1 MIARIW
7 RGWTSR
13 EDAEAYVRY
22 MREVAAPD
30 SLGTPGNRGFSV
42 LHRPDGDREEFLTIS
57 IWESL
62 DVIKAFALFQRHRAP
77 EASLVLVG
85 PDSGFENYRRA
96 LQRLVSRIGVAAW
109 NLAELRCECHRHA
122 PRERKPKHELRRR

>member
-1 MIARIW
+1 VIARIW

-42 LHRPDGDREEFLTIS
+42 LHRPAGDREEFLTIS

-62 DVIKAFALFQRHRAP
+62 DVIKAFAGEDIEEAVFYPEDERYLVERELTVSHFEVEIATGRGPVP
-77 EASLVLVG
+77 EA
-85 PDSGFENYRRA
+85 
-96 LQRLVSRIGVAAW
+96 
-109 NLAELRCECHRHA
+109 
-122 PRERKPKHELRRR
+122 

>member
-13 EDAEAYVRY
+13 DDAEAYARY
-22 MREVAAPD
+22 LEEIAAPD

-57 IWESL
+57 LWDSLES
-62 DVIKAFALFQRHRAP
+62 VRAFAGEHVERAVFYP
-77 EASLVLVG
+77 EDDRYLVEREQTV
-85 PDSGFENYRRA
+85 SHFEYA
-96 LQRLVSRIGVAAW
+96 QHLAA
-109 NLAELRCECHRHA
+109 E
-122 PRERKPKHELRRR
+122 

>member
-7 RGWTSR
+7 RGWTAP

-22 MREVAAPD
+22 MEEIAAPG

-57 IWESL
+57 LWESL
-62 DVIKAFALFQRHRAP
+62 DVIRAFAGEDIEKAVFYPEDDRYLVERELTVSHFKHVPTGTDRAP
-77 EASLVLVG
+77 
-85 PDSGFENYRRA
+85 
-96 LQRLVSRIGVAAW
+96 AA
-109 NLAELRCECHRHA
+109 
-122 PRERKPKHELRRR
+122 

>member
-1 MIARIW
+1 MIVRIW

-42 LHRPDGDREEFLTIS
+42 LHRPDGDREL
-57 IWESL
+57 
-62 DVIKAFALFQRHRAP
+62 AQGP
-77 EASLVLVG
+77 VG
-85 PDSGFENYRRA
+85 
-96 LQRLVSRIGVAAW
+96 RIARPPA
-109 NLAELRCECHRHA
+109 RTA
-122 PRERKPKHELRRR
+122 PR

>member
-22 MREVAAPD
+22 MEEVGAPD

-42 LHRPDGDREEFLTIS
+42 LHRPDGAREEFLAIS
-57 IWESL
+57 LWDSLES
-62 DVIKAFALFQRHRAP
+62 IHAFAGEDVEQAVFYPEDDRYLVERELTVSHFAYVPMERGPAP
-77 EASLVLVG
+77 
-85 PDSGFENYRRA
+85 
-96 LQRLVSRIGVAAW
+96 AA
-109 NLAELRCECHRHA
+109 
-122 PRERKPKHELRRR
+122 

>member
-13 EDAEAYVRY
+13 DDAKAYVRY
-22 MREVAAPD
+22 MEETGAPD

-57 IWESL
+57 LWDSL
-62 DVIKAFALFQRHRAP
+62 DAIRAFAGDDVERAVFYP
-77 EASLVLVG
+77 EDDRYLVDRELTVSHFEYVATERG
-85 PDSGFENYRRA
+85 PA
-96 LQRLVSRIGVAAW
+96 PAA
-109 NLAELRCECHRHA
+109 
-122 PRERKPKHELRRR
+122 

>member
-7 RGWTSR
+7 RGWTTR

-22 MREVAAPD
+22 MAEVGAPD

-57 IWESL
+57 LWDSLES
-62 DVIKAFALFQRHRAP
+62 IRAFAGDEIEQAVFYPEDDRYLVERELTVSHYEYLPTETDPAP
-77 EASLVLVG
+77 
-85 PDSGFENYRRA
+85 
-96 LQRLVSRIGVAAW
+96 AA
-109 NLAELRCECHRHA
+109 
-122 PRERKPKHELRRR
+122 

>member
-57 IWESL
+57 LWESL
-62 DVIKAFALFQRHRAP
+62 DVIKAFAGAHIDQAVFYPEDERYLVERELTVSHFEVATGRGPVP
-77 EASLVLVG
+77 EA
-85 PDSGFENYRRA
+85 
-96 LQRLVSRIGVAAW
+96 
-109 NLAELRCECHRHA
+109 
-122 PRERKPKHELRRR
+122 

>member
-22 MREVAAPD
+22 MEETGAPD

-57 IWESL
+57 LWDSLES
-62 DVIKAFALFQRHRAP
+62 IRAFAGEDVEQAVFYPEDDRYLVERELTVSHFEYFECPTGTGPAP
-77 EASLVLVG
+77 
-85 PDSGFENYRRA
+85 
-96 LQRLVSRIGVAAW
+96 AA
-109 NLAELRCECHRHA
+109 
-122 PRERKPKHELRRR
+122 